1 VTHTALR
8 PNPLTEGP
16 VARALF
22 FFTLPIL
29 ASNVLQSLNGSVN
42 AIWVGHFLGEA
53 ALTATSNANT
63 ILFFLISLVF
73 GIGMASAIL
82 VGQSIGA
89 KNREQAK
96 RVVGNGA
103 AFFIVGS
110 LAIAFTGGIFT
121 VPLLRFMQ
129 TPPDALPFAVA
140 YLRIIF
146 AGVPFLFLYTFVM
159 MVLRGAGDS
168 KTPFWFLLLSVA
180 LDIALNP
187 LLIFGVGPFPEMG
200 IAGSATATLIAQAAS
215 LWALLAYLHRRRHPL
230 FLRAEER
237 RYLRPDRVILSA
249 LVRKGLP
256 MGLQMIVLS
265 GSSIVMISL
274 VNRFGSQTTAAFG
287 AAMQLWNYIMMPA
300 LAVGMAASAMAAQN
314 VGANRFDRVHRI
326 AMTGVG
332 FNLLMTGVLVVLV
345 YLFDRGALGLFL
357 PAEGDAIG
365 IAQHINAIVLWSFM
379 LIGIAMVLGGVV
391 RATGA
396 AVPPLIVLFLAL
408 FVIRIPFAIL
418 FADRWHADAVWWS
431 FPLGAFAAAFL
442 MWLYY
447 RFGDWKSAHMLA
459 PRPPNSR
466 IDGAVPGSGPGTPG
480 RRVL

>member
-1 VTHTALR
+1 MTTSAR
-8 PNPLTEGP
+8 INPLTEGP
-16 VARALF
+16 IAGALF

-42 AIWVGHFLGEA
+42 AIWVGHYLGEA
-53 ALTATSNANT
+53 ALTATSNANI

-73 GIGMASAIL
+73 GVGMAAAIL

-89 KNREQAK
+89 RNQEQAK

-110 LAIAFTGGIFT
+110 IAIASSGALFTR
-121 VPLLRFMQ
+121 PLLTLMQ
-129 TPPDALPFAVA
+129 TPDDAMPFAVA

-146 AGVPFLFLYTFVM
+146 AGIPFLFLYTFVM

-187 LLIFGVGPFPEMG
+187 LLIFGFGPVPALG
-200 IAGSATATLIAQAAS
+200 IAGSATATLLAQVTS
-215 LWALLAYLHRRRHPL
+215 VVALIGYLHHRRHPL
-230 FLRAEER
+230 FLHAGER
-237 RYLRPDRVILSA
+237 RYLRPDRTILTA

-287 AAMQLWNYIMMPA
+287 AAMQLWNYVMMPA

-314 VGANRFDRVHRI
+314 VGAKRFDRVERV
-326 AMTGVG
+326 AATGVG
-332 FNLLMTGVLVVLV
+332 FNLLMTGGLVALI
-345 YLFDRGALGLFL
+345 YLFNRGALGLFL
-357 PAEGDAIG
+357 PAEGDAIVV
-365 IAQHINAIVLWSFM
+365 AQHINAIVVWSFI

-396 AVPPLIVLFLAL
+396 AVPPLVVLFLAL
-408 FVIRIPFAIL
+408 FVVRIPFAFL
-418 FADRWHADAVWWS
+418 MRGRWHAEAVWWS
-431 FPLGAFAAAFL
+431 FPLGAGAAALF

-447 RFGDWKSAHMLA
+447 RRGGWKRAHMLE
-459 PRPPNSR
+459 PQ
-466 IDGAVPGSGPGTPG
+466 AVAASAE
-480 RRVL
+480 